1 MPAPASTVLIIKDNR
16 SRVLAEQRE
25 SYRTLVVSR
34 GKLRGEL
41 QVYSL
46 LISGAVQ
53 KVERQYAV
61 PLERG
66 ATGWLKT
73 YSLDRETQSSAA
85 GKRPEPVITCVL
97 LPLDSLHELSER
109 RDPSR
114 MPNPSQPALDSSKP
128 VSTEPAPREVPP
140 TTGSGPIDASTESSA
155 KGQRSP

>member
-16 SRVLAEQRE
+16 GRVLAEQRD

-34 GKLRGEL
+34 GKLRGDL

-46 LISGAVQ
+46 LISGALQ

-73 YSLDRETQSSAA
+73 YSLDHETQSSAA
-85 GKRPEPVITCVL
+85 GKSAEPVMTCVL
-97 LPLDSLHELSER
+97 LPLNSLHEPSEHR
-109 RDPSR
+109 EPSR
-114 MPNPSQPALDSSKP
+114 LPNPSQPALDSSKP
-128 VSTEPAPREVPP
+128 VSTKPAQREVPP
-140 TTGSGPIDASTESSA
+140 TTGSGPIDARAESRA